1 MERTGGTKGKVG
13 TVLAAVLLSAALA
26 ACGGGGGA
34 STSDGGAA
42 TASFSLQWEAPRT
55 YVDNTPLDPSRSID
69 RYEVFVTEE
78 AAVHPEDQPIAC
90 VSGSVLEGVVAKP
103 VTSFDLHNLSG
114 YLAPGGVY
122 YVSVRAVAV
131 DNQASERTVPIEW
144 VNEA

>member
-1 MERTGGTKGKVG
+1 MERTNGTKGKVG
-13 TVLAAVLLSAALA
+13 TILAAALLSATLA
-26 ACGGGGGA
+26 ACGGGGA

-42 TASFSLQWEAPRT
+42 TASYSLQWEAPRT
-55 YVDNTPLDPSRSID
+55 YVDNTPLDASRSID

-90 VSGSVLEGVVAKP
+90 VSGTVLEGVVAKP

-114 YLAPGGVY
+114 LLAPGAVY
-122 YVSVRAVAV
+122 YVSVRAVAT
-131 DNQASERTVPIEW
+131 DNQVSERTVPIEW